1 MPYAY
6 VPTLVLLAVAV
17 LLLVLL
23 LVRAYREVRRFQ
35 GAQRRAARHFGER
48 AGLLKARVAGLRVAL
63 AERRRT

>member
-23 LVRAYREVRRFQ
+23 LVRVYREVRRFQ
-35 GAQRRAARHFGER
+35 GEQRRVARDFAER
-48 AGLLKARVAGLRVAL
+48 SGLLKARVAGLRVAV